1 MLAEQLLFRVLG
13 LGWLDVVLVVNSAGG
28 GGGQEAPWLVCGL
41 PAFVSPTRLY
51 FDTHEP

>member
-1 MLAEQLLFRVLG
+1 MDVSRAIAFSLLG

-28 GGGQEAPWLVCGL
+28 GGQEALWLVCGL